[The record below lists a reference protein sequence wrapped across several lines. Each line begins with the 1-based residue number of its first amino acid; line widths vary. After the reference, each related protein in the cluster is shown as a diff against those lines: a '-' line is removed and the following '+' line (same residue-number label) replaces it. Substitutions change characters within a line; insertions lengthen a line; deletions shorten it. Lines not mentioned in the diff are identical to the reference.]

1 MSGSKFNI
9 MTSATISADIV
20 KEMIKTAV
28 EEETGKRVRGV
39 EFNIKTEWRGF
50 GEYQAQSFDGV
61 TVHFEESSRT
71 AER

>member
-1 MSGSKFNI
+1 
-9 MTSATISADIV
+9 
-20 KEMIKTAV
+20 MIKTAV